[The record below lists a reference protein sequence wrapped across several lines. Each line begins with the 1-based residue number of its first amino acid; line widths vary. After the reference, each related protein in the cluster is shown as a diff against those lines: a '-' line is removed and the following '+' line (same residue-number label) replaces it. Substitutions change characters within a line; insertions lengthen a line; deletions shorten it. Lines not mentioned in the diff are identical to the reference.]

1 MKTNKEFDNI
11 LDECLER
18 LLVNG
23 EPIEQCLQSYPEQAG
38 ELEPLLQTALIA
50 SKASAVQP
58 RAEFK
63 AKARYQFH
71 SALQEVASRRSRPFF
86 SWLPRWATVATMA
99 IVLVLAGGSTV
110 AVADNSMPDSPLYQ
124 VKLATEQVRLTLT
137 PSQIG
142 KAELC
147 AELVDRRVAE
157 IVYMANKGN
166 ARQVESI
173 TQRLDECLVML
184 VVLSSVQMAG
194 GAPEMLA
201 PVPEAMP
208 PEGAPPVLAPAPA
221 AMPSEE
227 APSQLA
233 PPPESVPS
241 EESRKGR
248 DIHVE
253 ANNRAKLRTTVARY
267 AVNHPAALRAVLE
280 KAPESAKPA
289 LRRAI
294 AVSVAGYKRAL
305 EALD

>member
-63 AKARYQFH
+63 ARARYQFH

-86 SWLPRWATVATMA
+86 SWLPRWATVATIA
-99 IVLVLAGGSTV
+99 LVLVLAGGSTV

-124 VKLATEQVRLTLT
+124 VKLATEQVRLTLA

-157 IVYMANKGN
+157 IIYMANKGN

-173 TQRLDECLVML
+173 TQRLDERLVML
-184 VVLSSVQMAG
+184 VVLSSVQKAG

-201 PVPEAMP
+201 PAPEAMP
-208 PEGAPPVLAPAPA
+208 SEGAPPVLAPAPA
-221 AMPSEE
+221 VM
-227 APSQLA
+227 
-233 PPPESVPS
+233 PS

-248 DIHVE
+248 DIHIE
-253 ANNRAKLRTTVARY
+253 ANSRVKLRATVARY

>member
-23 EPIEQCLQSYPEQAG
+23 EPMDQCLQSYPEQAG
-38 ELEPLLQTALIA
+38 ELEPLLQTALVA

-63 AKARYQFH
+63 ARARYQFH
-71 SALQEVASRRSRPFF
+71 SALQEIASWRSRPFF
-86 SWLPRWATVATMA
+86 SWLPRWATVATIA
-99 IVLVLAGGSTV
+99 LVLVLAGGSTV

-147 AELVDRRVAE
+147 AELVDRRVEE
-157 IVYMANKGN
+157 IVYMANRGN
-166 ARQVESI
+166 ARQVELI
-173 TQRLDECLVML
+173 TQRLDERLVML
-184 VVLSSVQMAG
+184 VVLSSVQKAG
-194 GAPEMLA
+194 GAPEM
-201 PVPEAMP
+201 
-208 PEGAPPVLAPAPA
+208 LAPAPA

-227 APSQLA
+227 APPALA

-241 EESRKGR
+241 EEGRKGR
-248 DIHVE
+248 GIHVE

-294 AVSVAGYKRAL
+294 AVSVAGYKKAL